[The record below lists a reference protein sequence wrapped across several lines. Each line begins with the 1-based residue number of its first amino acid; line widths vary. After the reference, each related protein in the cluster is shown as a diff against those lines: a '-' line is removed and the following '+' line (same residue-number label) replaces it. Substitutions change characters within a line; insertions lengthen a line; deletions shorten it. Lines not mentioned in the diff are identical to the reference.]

1 MKYIKYLSITLVVT
15 IMFFGLS
22 NNNDYSTCMK
32 ATTHNYISQA
42 GIDHISAQCEAFIKN
57 KVMIK

>member
-1 MKYIKYLSITLVVT
+1 MKNIKYLSITLIAT
-15 IMFFGLS
+15 ILYFGLS
-22 NNNDYSTCMK
+22 SNNDYSKCMK